1 MRKLAMIGL
10 WPTFVLAI
18 SGCKSGGG
26 VVPPVCPVLAEPPA
40 SLMQPP
46 TTESKVRQILFE
58 PPANAICKSEDCKR

>member
-10 WPTFVLAI
+10 WLTFVLAI

-26 VVPPVCPVLAEPPA
+26 VVRCPMLQEPPA

-46 TTESKVRQILFE
+46 ETEKKVRQELFE
-58 PPANAICKSEDCKR
+58 PQPSATPK